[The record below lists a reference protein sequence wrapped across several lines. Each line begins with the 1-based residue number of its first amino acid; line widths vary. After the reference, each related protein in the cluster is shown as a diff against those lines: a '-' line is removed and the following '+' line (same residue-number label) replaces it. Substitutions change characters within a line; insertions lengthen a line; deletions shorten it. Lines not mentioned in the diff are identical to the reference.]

1 MFWGGSLRKRAMKYY
16 RIYPFQWIGRER
28 GKSRRGSPLPVLD
41 KISNET
47 VNTAP
52 LCATLFALF
61 CYIVRATSAPLCV
74 LQCSIEIH
82 PDFLGQERNNIQ
94 DFYPWSISG
103 KKYIFDFDFDFNV
116 LLDGHHRAKEKWPDS
131 ENLKLWSAFVWR
143 YNLSSLTKWL
153 IVLKPFLL
161 SSFSI
166 PEVFSLKFGF

>member
-52 LCATLFALF
+52 LCAKLFALF
-61 CYIVRATSAPLCV
+61 FYIVRATSAPLCA
-74 LQCSIEIH
+74 LQNNAQLKS
-82 PDFLGQERNNIQ
+82 PGFPGTRAKQYPGFLPMKHQ
-94 DFYPWSISG
+94 W
-103 KKYIFDFDFDFNV
+103 KKYSFDFDFDFNV

-143 YNLSSLTKWL
+143 YNLSSLTK
-153 IVLKPFLL
+153 
-161 SSFSI
+161 
-166 PEVFSLKFGF
+166 